1 MTTPSSRTRWQYKMA
16 FRGWLTT
23 SAVRARNAAALYFSP
38 ISRADAISS
47 IATTRAD
54 GVGAL
59 RFTFRPLVKAAVRR
73 YHPVNC
79 QPRPG

>member
-38 ISRADAISS
+38 ISPADAIPS
-47 IATTRAD
+47 IATTRD
-54 GVGAL
+54 DRLGVH
-59 RFTFRPLVKAAVRR
+59 RFTFRPLVKAPVPR

-79 QPRPG
+79 QRRPG

>member
-1 MTTPSSRTRWQYKMA
+1 MA

-38 ISRADAISS
+38 ISRTQAVPS
-47 IATTRAD
+47 IQASATTRDDA
-54 GVGAL
+54 VGAL
-59 RFTFRPLVKAAVRR
+59 RFTFGPLVKAAVQR